1 MKKQEYHL
9 TSKNPYN
16 QETTVFP
23 VVMYGCESS
32 TIKRAECQR
41 TDGFKLWCWRRLLK
55 VPWATRRSTLNI
67 HWKYWCPK
75 LQYFDPLMLRADSLE
90 KTLMLGKTKGKRRIG
105 WQRMRWLDSIT
116 KSMDMNLSKLQ
127 ETVKDREAW
136 CAESMWS
143 QRVGHNL
150 VTEQQQK
157 IYGRLETNVNMRV
170 TEKMVGSVYYK
181 SQWVEVGY

>member
-1 MKKQEYHL
+1 
-9 TSKNPYN
+9 
-16 QETTVFP
+16 
-23 VVMYGCESS
+23 
-32 TIKRAECQR
+32 
-41 TDGFKLWCWRRLLK
+41 
-55 VPWATRRSTLNI
+55 
-67 HWKYWCPK
+67 
-75 LQYFDPLMLRADSLE
+75 
-90 KTLMLGKTKGKRRIG
+90 
-105 WQRMRWLDSIT
+105 MRWLDSIT